1 MVDFNFG
8 NAFMHFA
15 RTAGPRG
22 FVWKYVLAC
31 LAVEFTVIMLL
42 LVLHNSTVVAAAPD
56 TLGDPALAAA
66 VLAYALGGAVYLV
79 LPLSLLIYAVFE
91 AAALRRYIRRE
102 GFRLRL
108 GRDELRM
115 FVVLLIWVAFSALAV
130 VVFSALAVP
139 LVGESETL
147 IAALSTLGILGY
159 LYLATR
165 FSPAAALTIRDR
177 RIRFFQAW
185 RVTEGKKGWLLMSVY
200 ALWFVVG
207 AVAYAAVFSV
217 LVSVL
222 EPSSPD
228 SPAASG
234 LAASLAILLLTLAAS
249 AAFLYI
255 WAGPAALA
263 ARADGEDADLTAEV
277 FS

>member
-1 MVDFNFG
+1 MVDFSFG
-8 NAFMHFA
+8 LALMHFA

-22 FVWKYVLAC
+22 FVWKYVLAF
-31 LAVEFTVIMLL
+31 LAVEFAVIMLL

-56 TLGDPALAAA
+56 TLGDPVLAAA

-79 LPLSLLIYAVFE
+79 LPLSLLVYAVFE

-108 GRDELRM
+108 GRDELRL
-115 FVVLLIWVAFSALAV
+115 FVVLLIWVAFLALAV
-130 VVFSALAVP
+130 VVFSFLAIP

-147 IAALSTLGILGY
+147 IAALSTLGVLAY
-159 LYLATR
+159 LYLASR

-207 AVAYAAVFSV
+207 AVAYVAVFSV

-263 ARADGEDADLTAEV
+263 ARADGEDANLTADV